1 MRSTYTFRILNDKTE
16 TVRSRAVFSVRGR
29 VRFLCSANDSEK
41 EEKYGRY
48 EGLIIIRIIM
58 RVCCTGVVYT
68 RHEVA
73 QRRVA
78 APGARRC
85 NRPNLD

>member
-1 MRSTYTFRILNDKTE
+1 MIVK
-16 TVRSRAVFSVRGR
+16 
-29 VRFLCSANDSEK
+29 K
-41 EEKYGRY
+41 KKKYGRY

-68 RHEVA
+68 RHEGLKIDEYSG
-73 QRRVA
+73 
-78 APGARRC
+78 GAKAGCGAKRC